1 MSEQSIALW
10 GRFEY
15 QVTDVDDPRHFTD
28 TELSATF
35 TCGEESRTVW
45 GFYNGNGQFI
55 LRFMPDIPG
64 VWHYRISSNIPSQ
77 SPVEGTFTCVPETQL
92 TGPVQRDGDGHFRYA
107 NGNAFYPF
115 GTTAYVW
122 NYQPD
127 DIQQQ
132 TLASLAAS
140 PFNKIRM
147 CVFPKHYRYNLQEPM
162 RFPFPGTL
170 DQGFDFTRFD
180 TTFFAQLESQI
191 QKLDELNIEVD
202 LILFHPYDRW
212 GFSAMSQET
221 DRRYLRYVVARLAS
235 FKNIWW
241 SLANEFNLLK
251 EKPMSFWD
259 AAIAQIKREDP
270 SSHMI
275 SIHNWHNPPIHYR
288 SNAHWYDHHNPA
300 LTHASIQHHD
310 MHFVPEW
317 RQTFAKPIVID
328 ECCYEGNVDLG
339 WGNITG
345 EKMTALFWHGVIL
358 GGYVTHGETYLN
370 EDEIIWWSHGGTLK
384 GTSIPRIAFLR
395 NILEEGQA
403 KRLAPLPWG
412 SHWDTSMGISCE
424 GNWGLFYF
432 GDHCPAYKMMTML
445 PENTAWKVDI
455 IDTWAMTITPVAG
468 VIQHG
473 DKLDLPA
480 KPWIALRLIKL

>member
-127 DIQQQ
+127 DIQQK

-221 DRRYLRYVVARLAS
+221 DRRYLRYVVARLG
-235 FKNIWW
+235 W
-241 SLANEFNLLK
+241 
-251 EKPMSFWD
+251 PMS
-259 AAIAQIKREDP
+259 
-270 SSHMI
+270 S
-275 SIHNWHNPPIHYR
+275 
-288 SNAHWYDHHNPA
+288 
-300 LTHASIQHHD
+300 T
-310 MHFVPEW
+310 
-317 RQTFAKPIVID
+317 
-328 ECCYEGNVDLG
+328 C
-339 WGNITG
+339 
-345 EKMTALFWHGVIL
+345 
-358 GGYVTHGETYLN
+358 
-370 EDEIIWWSHGGTLK
+370 
-384 GTSIPRIAFLR
+384 
-395 NILEEGQA
+395 
-403 KRLAPLPWG
+403 
-412 SHWDTSMGISCE
+412 
-424 GNWGLFYF
+424 
-432 GDHCPAYKMMTML
+432 
-445 PENTAWKVDI
+445 
-455 IDTWAMTITPVAG
+455 
-468 VIQHG
+468 
-473 DKLDLPA
+473 
-480 KPWIALRLIKL
+480 